1 MITMERLFI
10 EIETLNRDD
19 LDRWIGEHLL
29 HPQPT
34 NGTWLFHD
42 IDLARLRLIILLR
55 DELDIAEPA
64 LPTILSLLDQL
75 YDLRRQIRHLND
87 AVEHAIPPEIRAT
100 LLLHLQ
106 SPTKEMPN

>member
-1 MITMERLFI
+1 MITMDRLFI
-10 EIETLNRDD
+10 EIESLNRDD
-19 LDRWIGEHLL
+19 LNRWIAENLL
-29 HPQPT
+29 HPQST

-42 IDLARLRLIILLR
+42 IDLARLRLILLLR

-75 YDLRRQIRHLND
+75 YDLRRQIRRLNE
-87 AVEHAIPPEIRAT
+87 AVEHTIPPEIRAA

-106 SPTKEMPN
+106 SATPETPN

>member
-10 EIETLNRDD
+10 EIESLNRDD
-19 LDRWIGEHLL
+19 LDRWIAEHLL
-29 HPQPT
+29 RPQSAD
-34 NGTWLFHD
+34 GTLLFHD

-75 YDLRRQIRHLND
+75 YDLRRQIRRLNE
-87 AVEHAIPPEIRAT
+87 AVEHTIPPEIRTA

-106 SPTKEMPN
+106 SAAPETPN